1 MANAPVVAPLP
12 DSAPALT
19 EAVRAKAAALGSNP
33 ERCGVLANSCTLPPV
48 QQELLNSRFAA
59 FRAKVPVK
67 KRSGRTETEDIL
79 VKFCLA
85 CGWETRAHAP
95 SRLLAHLLDVSASPA
110 TETTGPANQV
120 IKEVLGKGLR
130 TTLCSSPVS
139 DDIVR
144 DLAKAG
150 VTLALEAVKAKF
162 GEDEAIALSMPGLVP
177 AAGKWT
183 PEFTKDHNA
192 RLQELH
198 VILVTVMFGSFNSL
212 SCDVVRYVMKEFSG
226 GRYVAPSKKTA
237 MRLFHQ
243 LTQDTMD
250 KVVKTLQN
258 PAEPIAITFDGA
270 TGRNGEQFHNVCAT
284 VTSAATGLNTKFV
297 LDVKDFAW
305 RTKTA
310 DRLAEHVWQCVAP
323 FARNVC
329 STAPDTAAACM
340 KAQRIL
346 HTTHEAEFRLC
357 EDLPC
362 TTHIGNLLVKDAHEA
377 WGPDHKVPLRDG
389 RRVAV
394 YWNKCKRAKCLLQ
407 RAMEGSKKSGVLKST
422 LKLRTARNTRF
433 CSIHAMQQ
441 SILHNHGVIR
451 SLIWDRE
458 RGERTQRFKAVVST
472 STEPRA
478 HKMERV
484 VLSSASVKTIE
495 RHEKILRPITQ
506 YTRLQDSDG
515 VQIHKS
521 ALRWY
526 TCRVAVA
533 KELAKVSK
541 AAQEAWEQKALQRTK
556 GMRGTVPVLSLA
568 AKMAFVLH
576 PPHRSKAREHDQ
588 HPPAAGEL
596 RYNVLWDICAAAAG
610 PYFKKF
616 FPPAQLNA
624 ALREWVDYQGMA
636 GQFAD
641 ADLAMAQERN
651 PLFFW
656 AVGASGSAYLKK
668 VAQWVY
674 CMREQNTPSEQ
685 AHAVMGRI
693 SQPIRSRLKPSTKRA
708 CLLLAA
714 NWRTV
719 NAPNIP
725 MLRQADDLASQR
737 LLAKLQETAEEGDG
751 DASEGSDEGDACSD
765 SDASLRS
772 EPAEAPVDV
781 GFESEDE
788 VNVDGGA
795 SDFEGFGGSDSD
807 GSRD

>member
-1 MANAPVVAPLP
+1 MRPCILNPSMAKAPVFAPVP
-12 DSAPALT
+12 DYPPALT
-19 EAVRAKAAALGSNP
+19 EVAQAKAAALGQNP
-33 ERCGVLANSCTLPPV
+33 RQCGVLANQSALPRV
-48 QQELLNSRFAA
+48 QQDLLNSRFAA
-59 FRAKVPVK
+59 FQVKAPVK
-67 KRSGRTETEDIL
+67 KRNGGTETEDVV
-79 VKFCLA
+79 VKFCLV

-150 VTLALEAVKAKF
+150 VTLALEAAKAKF
-162 GEDEAIALSMPGLVP
+162 EEDEAIALTKPGLVP

-183 PEFTKDHNA
+183 SEFTKGHNA
-192 RLQELH
+192 RFQELH
-198 VILVTVMFGSFNSL
+198 VILVTVTFGSFNSL

-237 MRLFHQ
+237 TRLFHK

-258 PAEPIAITFDGA
+258 PAEPIAITFDWA

-284 VTSAATGLNTKFV
+284 VTSAATWLNFNTKFV

-362 TTHIGNLLVKDAHEA
+362 TTHVGNLLVKDVHEA

-407 RAMEGSKKSGVLKST
+407 RAMDGSKKSGVLKST
-422 LKLRTARNTRF
+422 LKLRTACNTRF

-441 SILHNHGVIR
+441 SILHNRGVIR
-451 SLIWDRE
+451 SLIWDHE

-478 HKMERV
+478 RKMERV
-484 VLSSASVKTIE
+484 VLSSASVKSIE
-495 RHEKILRPITQ
+495 RHEKILRPITL

-533 KELAKVSK
+533 KELGKVSK
-541 AAQEAWEQKALQRTK
+541 AAQEAWEQKTLRRTK
-556 GMRGTVPVLSLA
+556 GMRATVPVLSLA

-576 PPHRSKAREHDQ
+576 PRNRSKAREHEQ
-588 HPPAAGEL
+588 HLPGAGEL

-610 PYFKKF
+610 PYV
-616 FPPAQLNA
+616 PQEVLPAGA
-624 ALREWVDYQGMA
+624 V
-636 GQFAD
+636 
-641 ADLAMAQERN
+641 ERGA
-651 PLFFW
+651 PR
-656 AVGASGSAYLKK
+656 VG
-668 VAQWVY
+668 
-674 CMREQNTPSEQ
+674 
-685 AHAVMGRI
+685 
-693 SQPIRSRLKPSTKRA
+693 
-708 CLLLAA
+708 
-714 NWRTV
+714 
-719 NAPNIP
+719 
-725 MLRQADDLASQR
+725 
-737 LLAKLQETAEEGDG
+737 
-751 DASEGSDEGDACSD
+751 
-765 SDASLRS
+765 
-772 EPAEAPVDV
+772 
-781 GFESEDE
+781 
-788 VNVDGGA
+788 
-795 SDFEGFGGSDSD
+795 
-807 GSRD
+807 